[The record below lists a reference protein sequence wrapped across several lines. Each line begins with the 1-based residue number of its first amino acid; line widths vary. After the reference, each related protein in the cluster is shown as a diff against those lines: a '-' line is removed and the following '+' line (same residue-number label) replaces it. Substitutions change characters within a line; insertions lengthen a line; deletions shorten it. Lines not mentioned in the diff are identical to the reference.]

1 MGTQLPPK
9 GHKFSAHVCCGQTA
23 QWIKMPLGTEVGLG
37 PGHIVLDGTQLPL
50 PRKVHN
56 SLLFSAHVAHLS
68 YCCALVLNAGR
79 VDIRH
84 FASTTHGWFV
94 NTGVQNDACSRA
106 VSTAQ
111 SALCLTI

>member
-1 MGTQLPPK
+1 MDQDATW
-9 GHKFSAHVCCGQTA
+9 HA
-23 QWIKMPLGTEVGLG
+23 VGLG

-56 SLLFSAHVAHLS
+56 SLLFSADVAHLS

-84 FASTTHGWFV
+84 FDNTTHGRFV